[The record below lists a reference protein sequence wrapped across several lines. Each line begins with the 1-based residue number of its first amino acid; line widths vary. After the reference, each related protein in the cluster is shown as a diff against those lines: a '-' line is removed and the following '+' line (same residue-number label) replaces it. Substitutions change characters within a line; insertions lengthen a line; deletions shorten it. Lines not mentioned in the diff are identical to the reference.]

1 MQSKYVYT
9 LILAVERCRSCTKQS
24 RLEKGRKKK
33 KRREISAYRERCQV
47 MIITHAVVG

>member
-24 RLEKGRKKK
+24 RLEKGRKK
-33 KRREISAYRERCQV
+33 RREEKSAHIES
-47 MIITHAVVG
+47 VVES